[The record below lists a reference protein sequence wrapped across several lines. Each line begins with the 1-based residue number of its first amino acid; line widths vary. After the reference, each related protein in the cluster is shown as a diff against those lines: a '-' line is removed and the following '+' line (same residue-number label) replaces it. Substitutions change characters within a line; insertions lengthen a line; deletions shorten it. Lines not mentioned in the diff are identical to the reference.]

1 MAGSRPILLLTRPSV
16 SSEAFWAALPQ
27 EARDAVEL
35 LINPL
40 LSIRV
45 TGPLPELKG
54 VAGLIF
60 TSANALDAYRAL
72 GGLPLPIPAI
82 AVGTG
87 TAKAVQAFGFEVHVS
102 GGSADHVVEYVVE
115 HGFQGPLLHL
125 RGAVAI
131 GRIAQRLSE
140 AGVETSEAVLY
151 EQDLKPFSSRTREAL
166 SQDRPTI
173 APVFSSRTAQQL
185 VRESAGMDN
194 IQFAA
199 ISQAVAEALPGGAA
213 HKTRISRRPD
223 RDGMA
228 ELVAEMIT
236 DAVSLERRL

>member
-1 MAGSRPILLLTRPSV
+1 MAASRPLLLLTRPRA
-16 SSEAFWAALPQ
+16 SSEAFWEALPQ
-27 EARDAVEL
+27 KARDAVEL

-45 TGPLPELKG
+45 TGPLPELES

-87 TAKAVQAFGFEVHVS
+87 TAKAVHAFGFNVHVA
-102 GGSADHVVEYVVE
+102 GGSAEHVVEYVLE
-115 HGFQGPLLHL
+115 HGFRGPLLHL

-131 GRIAQRLSE
+131 GKIAQRLTA
-140 AGVETSEAVLY
+140 AGVETLEAVLY
-151 EQDLKPFSSRTREAL
+151 EQDLEMFSSHTQEAL
-166 SQDRPTI
+166 SQDRPII
-173 APVFSSRTAQQL
+173 APVFSPRTAQQL
-185 VRESAGMDN
+185 GRESAEMHK

-199 ISQAVAEALPGGAA
+199 LSQAVAEALPEGARQQ
-213 HKTRISRRPD
+213 TRVSRRPD
-223 RDGMA
+223 RDAMA
-228 ELVAEMIT
+228 ELVAEMIA